1 METSINRLK
10 EALRNSERVA
20 VLTGAGVSAEKC
32 QVMLV
37 IGTSSVVQPAASLA
51 YTAKSGGAP
60 VAEINLER
68 TPNSDLMDIVLTG
81 KAGEILPGLV
91 EGWA

>member
-10 EALRNSERVA
+10 EALRN
-20 VLTGAGVSAEKC
+20 L
-32 QVMLV
+32 
-37 IGTSSVVQPAASLA
+37 
-51 YTAKSGGAP
+51 
-60 VAEINLER
+60 
-68 TPNSDLMDIVLTG
+68 DIVLTG

>member
-1 METSINRLK
+1 
-10 EALRNSERVA
+10 
-20 VLTGAGVSAEKC
+20 
-32 QVMLV
+32 
-37 IGTSSVVQPAASLA
+37 
-51 YTAKSGGAP
+51 

-68 TPNSDLMDIVLTG
+68 IPNSDLMDIVLTG